1 MNDESLLVSLIVDL
15 YFEVLTG
22 DKDSETNE
30 ESIVDDDEKFIE
42 YVSVVISVAVDIAK
56 LLVEIVSV
64 DNILD
69 TDSPTLGYVEISL
82 ELVWMTGFSVF
93 I

>member
-82 ELVWMTGFSVF
+82 ELV
-93 I
+93 